1 MPMCPRDISTGTPWK
16 KFQFESGPGQ
26 KISRNMD
33 CKKKACVFVVWLD
46 MGGVAIALPFV
57 ILLVRPLVYQRLLG
71 TNDKSIKKHRKIQE
85 NCTLPEKN

>member
-16 KFQFESGPGQ
+16 IFQFESDPA
-26 KISRNMD
+26 KKSAETWTA
-33 CKKKACVFVVWLD
+33 KKKACVFVVWLD

-85 NCTLPEKN
+85 NCTSRKN